1 MNTSLQIRIDSFVIK
16 PLVSLLNIIVITLG
30 KVLRIDHRLTDREFD
45 TIAICKYKGIGS
57 IIQSTPLLRS
67 IRHQYPDAKIIFV
80 STSGNREFLKNIE
93 EIDEVITL
101 NDSSV
106 INLLKGI
113 IPFVLKL
120 IKSKIQVYIDLEVY
134 SNFSTLI
141 TILSLSKNRLGFY
154 LQSKHYRLGNYTHMM
169 YHNTRSPIMETYLQ
183 FARLLDCE
191 QCVPTLNGLGAKI
204 KKVDVMDKGLPLSAL
219 DYIVVNPNASDL
231 RLERRW
237 EGLKYNALI
246 KKILDNYKQIKIV
259 VIGSKNEAEYVEQ
272 VLSNLESERLIN
284 VAGKTNLD
292 ELISII
298 DHAKFLIT
306 NDSGPMHI
314 AFACK
319 TQTVSLF
326 GPCSPSQYGQH
337 KLNIPV
343 YSNTYCSPCIHDFIN
358 PPCKGKNICMD
369 LIEVDEVYDKV
380 RRIFEEL
387 PTVSNE
393 KQSIIYKK
401 NDFTIGTLFRNK

>member
-1 MNTSLQIRIDSFVIK
+1 MNTSQQIKIDSLVIK
-16 PLVSLLNIIVITLG
+16 PLVSLLNIIVIILG
-30 KVLRIDHRLTDREFD
+30 KILHIDHTLEDKKFE

-67 IRHQYPDAKIIFV
+67 LRHQYPNAKIIFV
-80 STSGNREFLKNIE
+80 STSGNRDFLKNID
-93 EIDEVITL
+93 EIDEIITL
-101 NDSSV
+101 NDGSIV
-106 INLLKGI
+106 KLIKDI

-120 IKSKIQVYIDLEVY
+120 IRSKIQVYIDLEVY

-183 FARLLDCE
+183 FARLLGCE
-191 QCVPTLNGLGAKI
+191 HCVPTLNELESKI
-204 KKVDVMDKGLPLSAL
+204 KIIDIIDADKPLSGI
-219 DYIVVNPNASDL
+219 DYIVINPNASDL

-237 EGLKYNALI
+237 DGSNYKALI
-246 KKILDNYKQIKIV
+246 EKILKNYEAIKIIV
-259 VIGSKNEAEYVEQ
+259 VGSKNEASYVEKIIG
-272 VLSNLESERLIN
+272 NIDHKRLIN

-319 TQTVSLF
+319 TLTVSLF

-358 PPCKGKNICMD
+358 PPCNGNNICMD
-369 LIEVDEVYDKV
+369 LIEMEEVYEKV
-380 RRIFEEL
+380 SRVFEDL
-387 PTVSNE
+387 PNDL
-393 KQSIIYKK
+393 KQNQSIIYKK
-401 NDFTIGTLFRNK
+401 NDFTIGTLFRQK